1 MKKRTIIIGDIHGC
15 LAELKSLLS
24 LVRAGPKDDLISLG
38 DLICKGPDSR
48 GVLNWAMRT
57 KNLRCILGNHELRY
71 LLYWKDGLI
80 PDQKPYDL
88 ATVHQLGRCFG
99 SSMRFLN
106 DLPVTIE
113 GKGWMAIHAGFDPR
127 HPLSRQSKWEL
138 TNIRRLAG
146 TEKPWY
152 ESYKGKDLI
161 VFGHWVRREPL
172 VRKNAICLDTG
183 CVYGGKLSA
192 LILPERK
199 IVSVPARRVYRY
211 KESWL

>member
-1 MKKRTIIIGDIHGC
+1 MKRTIIIGDIHGC
-15 LAELKSLLS
+15 AEELKALLS
-24 LVRAGPKDDLISLG
+24 QLRVTEKDELISLG

-48 GVLNWAMRT
+48 GVLNWAMKT

-88 ATVHQLGRCFG
+88 VTVHQLGKNFK
-99 SSMRFLN
+99 SYMRFLET
-106 DLPVTIE
+106 LPVSIQHPSFL
-113 GKGWMAIHAGFDPR
+113 AVHAGFDPR
-127 HPLSRQSKWEL
+127 TPFSRQSKWEL

-152 ESYKGKDLI
+152 ESYKGKELV

-172 VRKNAICLDTG
+172 IRKNVICLDTG

-199 IVSVPARRVYRY
+199 IVSVPARKVYRY
-211 KESWL
+211 KESWI

>member
-1 MKKRTIIIGDIHGC
+1 MKRTIILGDIHGC
-15 LAELKSLLS
+15 LDELKDLLAKIQ
-24 LVRAGPKDDLISLG
+24 VRPTDQLISLG
-38 DLICKGPDSR
+38 DLICKGPNSR
-48 GVLNWAMRT
+48 GVLDWAMKT

-88 ATVHQLGRCFG
+88 ATVHQLGRRF
-99 SSMRFLN
+99 SAYMRFLKT
-106 DLPVTIE
+106 LPVTIH
-113 GKGWMAIHAGFDPR
+113 GSGWMAIHAGFDPR
-127 HPLSRQSKWEL
+127 SPFSRQSKWEL

-152 ESYKGKDLI
+152 ASYKGKDLI
-161 VFGHWVRREPL
+161 VFGHWVRRKPL
-172 VRKNAICLDTG
+172 IRKNVICLDTG
-183 CVYGGKLSA
+183 SVYCGKLSA

>member
-1 MKKRTIIIGDIHGC
+1 VKKRTIIIGDIHGC
-15 LAELKSLLS
+15 LDELKMLLAR
-24 LVRAGPKDDLISLG
+24 VQAGPKDDLISLG

-48 GVLNWAMRT
+48 GVLEWAMKT

-71 LLYWKDGLI
+71 LLYWKEVLD

-88 ATVHQLGRCFG
+88 ATVHKLGRRF
-99 SSMRFLN
+99 SAYMRFLET
-106 DLPVTIE
+106 LPVTIQ
-113 GKGWMAIHAGFDPR
+113 GSDWTAVHAGFDPR
-127 HPLSRQSKWEL
+127 SSFVRQSKWEL
-138 TNIRRLAG
+138 TNIRRIAG
-146 TEKPWY
+146 TGKPWY

-172 VRKNAICLDTG
+172 VRKNVICLDTG

-199 IVSVPARRVYRY
+199 IVSVPARRIYRY